1 MNIGKRYE
9 ITTFGKGKGGKG
21 TKFKGTCIAEE
32 KEFYILQHR
41 KGFKECFLK
50 SDFVTGECKVE
61 GL

>member
-1 MNIGKRYE
+1 MNIVKRCE

-21 TKFKGTCIAEE
+21 TKFKEMCIAEE

-41 KGFKECFLK
+41 EGFKECFLK
-50 SDFVTGECKVE
+50 SDFVTVECRAE

>member
-1 MNIGKRYE
+1 MEIGKKYE

-21 TKFKGTCIAEE
+21 TKFKGMFIAEE

-41 KGFKECFLK
+41 EGFKECFLK

-61 GL
+61 EA